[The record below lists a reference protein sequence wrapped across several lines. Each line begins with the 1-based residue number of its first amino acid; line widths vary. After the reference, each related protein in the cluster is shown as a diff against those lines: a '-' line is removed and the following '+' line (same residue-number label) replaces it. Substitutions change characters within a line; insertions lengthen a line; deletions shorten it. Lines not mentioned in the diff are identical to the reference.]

1 MDKNYVYPYSFQFAK
16 ENQELDLYKE
26 SHKANVECKNSI
38 KKAIAQNF
46 DGLRLGKNTA
56 EKVISEFGYDRV
68 NFVLANSVQQKSHD
82 GRISRENKEWAKS
95 FYISPD
101 KIQGFDKRLE
111 FAVDS
116 HPAVLDGFI
125 NQARRAYQALNLWE
139 PKHCNNPTG
148 LNFEGKVMVLRPT
161 NLKDEYKNPR
171 DQLVLCEGGFGCSP
185 TASGRKVFGRFLSDG
200 EKCQYERSD
209 FIGELKTE
217 HLPDWALEKLNEIGV
232 NMEENQDMGGMKMQ

>member
-16 ENQELDLYKE
+16 GNQELSLYKE
-26 SHKANVECKNSI
+26 SHKANVDCKNAI
-38 KKAIAQNF
+38 EKAISGNF
-46 DGLRLGKNTA
+46 DGLRLEKNTA
-56 EKVISEFGYDRV
+56 EQVISQFGYDRV

-82 GRISRENKEWAKS
+82 GRFSRDNKEWAKL
-95 FYISPD
+95 FFILPD

-139 PKHCNNPTG
+139 AKHCNDATG
-148 LNFEGKVMVLRPT
+148 LNFEGKVMVLRAT

-171 DQLVLCEGGFGCSP
+171 DQLVLCESGFGCSP

-200 EKCQYERSD
+200 ERCQYERSD
-209 FIGELKTE
+209 FIGELKAE
-217 HLPDWALEKLNEIGV
+217 YLPDWAVEKRKEMGASNE
-232 NMEENQDMGGMKMQ
+232 ESQSMGGMEMK

>member
-26 SHKANVECKNSI
+26 SHKANVECRNAI
-38 KKAIAQNF
+38 EEAIAQNF

-56 EKVISEFGYDRV
+56 EQIISEFGYDRV

-82 GRISRENKEWAKS
+82 GRFSCENKEWAKE
-95 FYISPD
+95 FYISSD
-101 KIQGFDKRLE
+101 KVQGFDKRLE

-125 NQARRAYQALNLWE
+125 NQARRAYQSLSLWE
-139 PKHCNNPTG
+139 SKHCNNPTG
-148 LNFEGKVMVLRPT
+148 LNFEGKVMVLHPT

-171 DQLVLCEGGFGCSP
+171 DQLVLCEDGFGCSP

-200 EKCQYERSD
+200 ERCQYDRSD

-217 HLPDWALEKLNEIGV
+217 HLPDWALKKLNEMGV
-232 NMEENQDMGGMKMQ
+232 NMEENQDMGGIKMQ